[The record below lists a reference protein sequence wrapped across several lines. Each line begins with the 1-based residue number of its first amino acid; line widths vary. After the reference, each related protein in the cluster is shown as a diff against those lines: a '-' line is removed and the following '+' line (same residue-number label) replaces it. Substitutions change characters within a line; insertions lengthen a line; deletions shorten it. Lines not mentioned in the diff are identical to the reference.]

1 MRNAR
6 STPMM
11 GLMALAVASPTLV
24 AGQTNSESSMSR
36 TLQVNSL
43 NDFCLFAPPRAGVTI
58 GDSEAYEVAY
68 CTAPNRGTR
77 SMPAG
82 TIKSAREF
90 DDFLETPH
98 YTQIT
103 GTGDFTKINVQRGD
117 EGGELDPHG
126 ATGQGNP
133 VGGVVY
139 SGGTQVYEWH
149 EFISDTEFCIR
160 VCKPSVPDA
169 WLWCQHIYDLQGCGW
184 NDPGQYGSGFDTC
197 EGDGADYPPG
207 IYPVSG
213 GGFTTY
219 EQGDGSTP
227 APPAHAAG
235 ASSNCVAQNT
245 INGNAGPV
253 TRASAVSF
261 LSGAVVTTPV
271 TTTAAL
277 STTTTTS
284 TTLAV
289 VTVFSTASTASTS
302 AIAATSSA
310 AVRTTSGAVS
320 MNPKVLLGVG
330 ASILSVLF
338 TLALFA

>member
-1 MRNAR
+1 MRNTR
-6 STPMM
+6 STPLM
-11 GLMALAVASPTLV
+11 GLMALAFASPTLV
-24 AGQTNSESSMSR
+24 AGQTNS
-36 TLQVNSL
+36 QVNSL
-43 NDFCLFAPPRAGVTI
+43 NDFCLFAPPRAGVAI

-82 TIKSAREF
+82 TIKSAH
-90 DDFLETPH
+90 FLETPH

-103 GTGDFTKINVQRGD
+103 GTGDFTKI
-117 EGGELDPHG
+117 GGELDPHG

-197 EGDGADYPPG
+197 EGDGTDYPPG

-213 GGFTTY
+213 GRFTTY

-253 TRASAVSF
+253 TFASAVSL
-261 LSGAVVTTPV
+261 LSGAVVTTSV
-271 TTTAAL
+271 ATTAAL

-338 TLALFA
+338 TLAIFA